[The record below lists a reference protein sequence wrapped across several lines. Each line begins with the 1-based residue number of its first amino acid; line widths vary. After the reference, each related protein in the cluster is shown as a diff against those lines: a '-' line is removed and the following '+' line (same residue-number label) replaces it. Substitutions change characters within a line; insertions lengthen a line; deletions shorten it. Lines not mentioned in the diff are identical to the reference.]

1 MQHNCNYP
9 GIILKEECPHGEL
22 YKDATEFL
30 CVDKPQQKKG
40 LFLCKVCVLLCYYHS
55 AIQNRECKL

>member
-22 YKDATEFL
+22 CWYKDTTEFL
-30 CVDKPQQKKG
+30 GVDKPQQKKG
-40 LFLCKVCVLLCYYHS
+40 LFLCEVSVCYCY
-55 AIQNRECKL
+55 